1 MGQVIVMTRPPAFHI
16 WKFLMKNM
24 TPPNSIAFCNLCMNF
39 IIANT
44 IVMQSVMQIFC
55 LIDGVMSEYY
65 FETIKSLMLS
75 D

>member
-1 MGQVIVMTRPPAFHI
+1 MD
-16 WKFLMKNM
+16 
-24 TPPNSIAFCNLCMNF
+24 F

-65 FETIKSLMLS
+65 FETIRSVMLS